1 MSDITT
7 TATPESPVAPADAAL
22 ATQTDDVEMTYP
34 PMTPV
39 PVTIDETTVLVQPWF
54 LQELEAL
61 NLDLSTQ
68 TLATYGIAPGS
79 LPDFKRDSFP

>member
-22 ATQTDDVEMTYP
+22 ATQADDVEMTYP

-39 PVTIDETTVLVQPWF
+39 PVTIDETTVLVQP
-54 LQELEAL
+54 
-61 NLDLSTQ
+61 
-68 TLATYGIAPGS
+68 
-79 LPDFKRDSFP
+79 